1 MNLTDLAH
9 RTLWTFIQTFTGV
22 LVASGL
28 FDLEVGLLHAAAA
41 AAVADVLVVVKEY
54 ARHQLDT
61 AD

>member
-28 FDLEVGLLHAAAA
+28 FDLEVGLLHAAVA

-61 AD
+61 TD